1 MNPNRK
7 PLLQI
12 FAVVILASIA
22 LQVRGEEQAPKIG
35 DTVQDYEF
43 KTLDGKKLKL
53 SDLGNKGGVVLV
65 VLRGFP
71 GYQCPICT
79 EQVAEL
85 RKRADDF
92 TKAGA
97 TVLLVYPG
105 DATTL
110 DEHAKEFLKDK
121 ALPAPLILVTDPDY
135 AFIGQHGL
143 RWDAKGETAYPSAF
157 VLDGDRKVHFAKIS
171 KSHGD
176 RASAEDLVE
185 AARQVRKG
193 DPGSK

>member
-1 MNPNRK
+1 MIPKHQR
-7 PLLQI
+7 LFLT
-12 FAVVILASIA
+12 FTAVIVVGITLPA
-22 LQVRGEEQAPKIG
+22 RGDEQAPKIG

-43 KTLDGKKLKL
+43 KTLDAKKLKL
-53 SDLGNKGGVVLV
+53 SDLGNKGGLVLV

-92 TKAGA
+92 TKVGA

-105 DATTL
+105 AATKL
-110 DEHAKEFLKDK
+110 DVHAKDFLKDK

-143 RWDAKGETAYPSAF
+143 RWEDKGETAYPSAF

-176 RASAEDLVE
+176 RASAEELLE
-185 AARQVRKG
+185 AARRVRTG
-193 DPGSK
+193 DPTAK

>member
-1 MNPNRK
+1 MSIKHPVCFQ
-7 PLLQI
+7 LLVGI
-12 FAVVILASIA
+12 VLAGVTMQA
-22 LQVRGEEQAPKIG
+22 RGEDAPKIG

-53 SDLGNKGGVVLV
+53 TDLGSKGGIVLV

-79 EQVAEL
+79 EQVADL
-85 RKRADDF
+85 RKRAEDF
-92 TKAGA
+92 AKAGA

-105 DATTL
+105 AATKL
-110 DEHAKEFLKDK
+110 DEHAKEFLKSS

-135 AFIGQHGL
+135 AFVGQHGL

-157 VLDGDRKVHFAKIS
+157 VLDGDRKVYFAKIS

-176 RASAEDLVE
+176 RASTDDLVE
-185 AARQVRKG
+185 AARRVRTG
-193 DPGSK
+193 DPASK

>member
-1 MNPNRK
+1 MHHSGWV
-7 PLLQI
+7 I
-12 FAVVILASIA
+12 FAGVIFAGVS
-22 LQVRGEEQAPKIG
+22 LQARAEEQAPKVG

-43 KTLDGKKLKL
+43 KTLDAKKLKL
-53 SDLGNKGGVVLV
+53 SDLGNKGGVVLI

-85 RKRADDF
+85 RKQADEF
-92 TKAGA
+92 VKAGA

-105 DATTL
+105 TATKL
-110 DEHAKEFLKDK
+110 DEHAKEFLEDK

-143 RWDAKGETAYPSAF
+143 RWDEKGETAYPSAF
-157 VLDGDRKVHFAKIS
+157 VLDGDRKVHFAKVS

-176 RASAEDLVE
+176 RADAEDLLE
-185 AARQVRKG
+185 AARRVRKG
-193 DPGSK
+193 DPALK